1 MFDLIRKIWKTKT
14 VTKTDLLTEAPERF
28 RGKPIF
34 VSNECTGCQACITS
48 CPAKAITLVQN
59 DNSSTISLSYANCIF
74 CGICAEMCETNAIQI
89 TNEYR
94 LATKNKTELT
104 VNKQITF
111 AKLLTAG
118 KEV

>member
-1 MFDLIRKIWKTKT
+1 MFDIIKKIWKTKT
-14 VTKTDLLTEAPERF
+14 VTKTELLTEAPERF

-34 VSNECTGCQACITS
+34 GSNECTGCQACTTA
-48 CPAKAITLVQN
+48 CPAKAITFQQN
-59 DNSSTISLSYANCIF
+59 DDAITVSLSYTTCIF
-74 CGICAEMCETNAIQI
+74 CGICAEVCETNAIHI

-94 LATKNKTELT
+94 LATKNKNELT
-104 VNKQITF
+104 VNKQATF